1 MLKTFNNPTM
11 NEIGYV
17 GGNVQNNPLRVTHT
31 IVDRLAGSSIV
42 ETICGKEPNLSII
55 ANHLKRNNIRKQA
68 AEFFITHGVTNV
80 LKDVIPAQTIREG
93 EAQTTVDMLI
103 KAINSNVKGKEL
115 QSVVAEFVVPLA
127 YKVGLIAGKTE
138 MTTIVEYPVT
148 PVTIGDLSLELA
160 AQSALFQYKDISIN
174 GLFTPR
180 MAKAAYIQAF
190 AESLRP
196 IGFDLNNS
204 QNIQHILDDIVKGVY
219 VHIMSPSRVET
230 IGDIE
235 ETWLNSQVV
244 TELMSCYPFVSAALE
259 GSSGK
264 NLHGSKN
271 VRPRNDAY
279 TLDRE
284 APMALARLKGSKRY
298 AFVSRDEYLSTFGKN
313 TICDLDGSPMFFTLY
328 QEAELQPVAQAL
340 NVFEDAVLPGVAKNI
355 VATEEHVTKFVA
367 SALPR
372 GESMKLSYHANKF
385 MNALQ
390 HVIES
395 GDIRLRYEISD
406 LADGKEQPLL
416 ATSIGVQFGVHDD
429 VSSAATIRELTW
441 MYADEIFISYDEE
454 MKTVTPLYRIQTEY
468 KNLHDLTWSA
478 GLAPD
483 GTFVTTN
490 EGMVFLLGKDIASK
504 QSVAPRAQL
513 IGSSAMNTRVIGLD
527 VETRLINDERVSF
540 NLSIGGTRITG
551 KVNTHDIG
559 MQDLSEFTVFVKAL
573 HNAKVSEAF
582 ANVHQALTRLETDVS
597 LLASTPMEDLDDEAF
612 GHTLVTHQL
621 VSFLQQ
627 ARLMSLIA
635 MADSVSPQYRSIVKS
650 VLQMEAMA
658 TLKPAEVFRLRG
670 LLKQRSFQ
678 AYSDLFALQLVL
690 TTCGLDNSYIEKAL
704 TSEQLSNV
712 ILRLS

>member
-1 MLKTFNNPTM
+1 MLKVFTKPVAE
-11 NEIGYV
+11 EIGYT
-17 GGNVQNNPLRVTHT
+17 GGNVQSNPLRITHT

-42 ETICGKEPNLSII
+42 ETICGKEPNLSIV
-55 ANHLKRNNIRKQA
+55 ATRLKKNNVRKQA

-80 LKDVIPAQTIREG
+80 LKDVISTQTVREG

-103 KAINSNVKGKEL
+103 KAINSNVKGQDL

-127 YKVGLIAGKTE
+127 YKVGLIVGKTE
-138 MTTIVEYPVT
+138 ITTIVEYPVA
-148 PVTIGDLSLELA
+148 PVTISDLSLELA
-160 AQSALFQYKDISIN
+160 AQSALLQYNEISTN

-204 QNIQHILDDIVKGVY
+204 RNIQHILDDVVKGVY

-244 TELMSCYPFVSAALE
+244 AELMSCYPFIAAALE
-259 GSSGK
+259 GSNGK
-264 NLHGSKN
+264 NLHGSRN

-298 AFVSRDEYLSTFGKN
+298 AFFSRDEYLSTFGKN
-313 TICDLDGSPMFFTLY
+313 TICDLDGSPLFFALY
-328 QEAELQPVAQAL
+328 QEAELQPIAQAL
-340 NVFEDAVLPGVAKNI
+340 NVFEDAVLSGVAKNI
-355 VATEEHVTKFVA
+355 VATEDHVTKFIA
-367 SALPR
+367 SSLPR
-372 GESMKLSYHANKF
+372 GESMKLTYHVNRF
-385 MNALQ
+385 LNALQ

-395 GDIRLRYEISD
+395 GDIRLRHEVSD
-406 LADGKEQPLL
+406 LEEGKKQPLL
-416 ATSIGVQFGVHDD
+416 ATSIGIQFGVHGDTSSDD
-429 VSSAATIRELTW
+429 AIRELAW
-441 MYADEIFISYDEE
+441 MYADEVFISYDEE
-454 MKTVTPLYRIQTEY
+454 LKKVTPLYRVVTEH

-483 GTFVTTN
+483 GTFVTTD
-490 EGMVFLLGKDIASK
+490 EGMVFLLGRDFSSK

-513 IGSSAMNTRVIGLD
+513 IGSSAINTRVVGLD
-527 VETRLINDERVSF
+527 VDARLVGDERISF
-540 NLSIGGTRITG
+540 NLSIGGTRVTG

-573 HNAKVSEAF
+573 HNAKVSETF
-582 ANVHQALTRLETDVS
+582 AHVHQALIRLEEDVN
-597 LLASTPMEDLDDEAF
+597 LLASTPMEDGDDEAF

-627 ARLMSLIA
+627 ARLMSLIT
-635 MADSVSPQYRSIVKS
+635 MADSVSPQYRSIVRS

-658 TLKPAEVFRLRG
+658 TLKPAEVFRLKG

-690 TTCGLDNSYIEKAL
+690 TTCGLDSSYIEKAL